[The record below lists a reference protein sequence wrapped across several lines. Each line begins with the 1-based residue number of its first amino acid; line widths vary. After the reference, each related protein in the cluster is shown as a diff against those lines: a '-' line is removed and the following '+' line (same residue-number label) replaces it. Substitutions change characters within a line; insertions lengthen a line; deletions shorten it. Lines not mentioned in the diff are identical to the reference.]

1 MSKYGVHLKLSL
13 FLEAASKAVIA
24 IPILYRGK
32 QSEKTVLND
41 EVIASVVPPSQWR
54 TMHTFKHQEFI
65 DMNLHSF
72 DVEPGAVIAS
82 LRSNPFYSIR

>member
-41 EVIASVVPPSQWR
+41 EVIASVVPPSQ
-54 TMHTFKHQEFI
+54 
-65 DMNLHSF
+65 
-72 DVEPGAVIAS
+72 
-82 LRSNPFYSIR
+82 